1 MEQRNLT
8 GGWKYKG
15 LFSVSDLAGL
25 CQVVPATVRRWRTD
39 GLNNMKL
46 EPYGEEN
53 SGSYLM
59 FTPEAVR
66 AFVKCNPKLMTA
78 ELGAALE
85 EAEAHAESANA
96 QSEPA
101 YDARSFALPSP
112 DSFRAGK
119 AKPFIS
125 GAPYYLKLLRA
136 REEELLQEL
145 AYVRKEIA
153 ALEKQEP

>member
-1 MEQRNLT
+1 MEQYSGTT

-25 CQVVPATVRRWRTD
+25 CRVVPATVRRWRTS
-39 GLNNMKL
+39 GLNGAKL

-66 AFVKCNPKLMTA
+66 AFVKCNPKIMTA

-85 EAEAHAESANA
+85 EADAYSNGPATPP
-96 QSEPA
+96 EPA
-101 YDARSFALPSP
+101 IPFAQLQSGPPGSGKA
-112 DSFRAGK
+112 SAAGAGK
-119 AKPFIS
+119 S
-125 GAPYYLKLLRA
+125 PYYLKLLRA
-136 REEELLQEL
+136 REAELLREL
-145 AYVRKEIA
+145 DYVREEIA
-153 ALEKQEP
+153 LMEK